1 MKGLIIAILT
11 GIIGGYRFYKKQF
24 KMGILYFFTAGLA
37 GFGWFYDVFCAIR
50 ELLNASKPITMQIE
64 IKGAFAECKKD
75 PTVKRWTVIN
85 SLPIGTALNVET
97 AYYDGAPFFQLVAP
111 SGLDIGAF
119 PSEVS
124 ADIRSNYPNAT
135 ISAVLIEKADPEH
148 PYAQIKII
156 L

>member
-11 GIIGGYRFYKKQF
+11 GMIGGYRFYKKQF

-50 ELLNASKPITMQIE
+50 DLLNASKPITMQIE

-75 PTVKRWTVIN
+75 PTVKRWTVVN
-85 SLPIGTALNVET
+85 GLPVGTDLKIEI
-97 AYYDGAPFFQLVAP
+97 AYYEKAPFYQLLAP
-111 SGLDIGAF
+111 DGLDIGAF

-124 ADIRSNYPNAT
+124 KSILSNYPNPKIT
-135 ISAVLIEKADPEH
+135 AVLTEKSDPEH
-148 PYAQIKII
+148 PHAQIII
-156 L
+156 KP